1 MNLKLQ
7 TKLYLGFSFLF
18 LIIVIIWVF
27 SSVYIFKLSS
37 DSDAMLRDNY
47 KSVVAMKDLSLS
59 IDEMKDIQSAFFF
72 QKPSVYTDSIY
83 TAKIK
88 DSEKNLRAE
97 ENNITET
104 GEKELVTLLTNSFY
118 EYTNHFTS
126 IRNDSLH
133 VNRSYFFDLLQDY
146 NQVKKYI
153 TEISDLNMEAIIK
166 KNDQLKQTSN
176 RAFMYISIIGTVFF
190 LISFSILM
198 NFPRNIADPVK
209 ELTRGIREIAQKNY
223 DQQLHVNSKD
233 EFGEL
238 AMAFNTMAIKL
249 NEFEKSNLYK
259 ILFEKKRIES
269 IISNIKD
276 AIIGLDEKKEIIFS
290 NPVAC
295 DLLGIPVSE
304 LIGKHINEI
313 SPKND
318 LFKNI
323 TRDLL
328 NDTYKSREFNP
339 LKIIAGGKESYF
351 IKDIL
356 DVYNTGSTEN
366 EQQLIGHLII
376 LKNITKFQEL
386 DDAKTNFI
394 ATVSHELKNPI
405 SSARLN
411 LKLLEDSRVGELNDE
426 QKVLLQ
432 NARDEVNRLLKIT
445 GELLDL
451 SQVES
456 GNIQLEITAMDP
468 KNVTDYALQ
477 AVKYQAEQK
486 KIAINVNV
494 SVDIPFINADAEK
507 TAWVLV
513 NFLNNAIH
521 YSGENS
527 QVNLSVRKEGNE
539 VLFAVQDFGKGIEEK
554 YLDKIF
560 ERFFRVPG
568 VSQSGTGLG
577 LAISREFITKQ
588 KGRIWVDSKPGEGS
602 TFYFTIPK
610 A

>member
-1 MNLKLQ
+1 MKLKLQ

-47 KSVVAMKDLSLS
+47 KSVVAMKDLSISL
-59 IDEMKDIQSAFFF
+59 DEMKDIQSEFFF
-72 QKPSVYTDSIY
+72 HKPSSYTDSIY
-83 TAKIK
+83 SLKIR
-88 DSEKNLRAE
+88 DFEKNLRAE
-97 ENNITET
+97 ENNITEV
-104 GEKELVTLLTNSFY
+104 GEKELVILLTNSFY

-126 IRNDSLH
+126 IRNDSLT
-133 VNRSYFFDLLQDY
+133 VNKSYFFDLLQEY
-146 NQVKKYI
+146 NEVKKYI
-153 TEISDLNMEAIIK
+153 TGISDLNMEAIIK
-166 KNDQLKQTSN
+166 KNDKLKQTSN
-176 RAFMYISIIGTVFF
+176 KAFMYISIVGTVFF

-209 ELTRGIREIAQKNY
+209 ELTKGIREIARKNY
-223 DQQLHVNSKD
+223 DQQLHINSKD

-238 AMAFNTMAIKL
+238 AKAFNTMAIKL

-295 DLLGIPVSE
+295 DLLGIPVAD
-304 LIGKHINEI
+304 LIGRNITDV
-313 SPKND
+313 SLKND
-318 LFKNI
+318 LFRNI
-323 TRDLL
+323 TKDLL
-328 NDTYKSREFNP
+328 DDTYKSKEFNP

-351 IKDIL
+351 TKDIL
-356 DVYNTGSTEN
+356 DVYTSGTGEN
-366 EQQLIGHLII
+366 EHQLIGHLII

-411 LKLLEDSRVGELNDE
+411 LKLLEDSRVGELNGE
-426 QKVLLQ
+426 QRILLK
-432 NARDEVNRLLKIT
+432 NVRDELNRLLKIT

-451 SQVES
+451 SQVET
-456 GNIQLEITAMDP
+456 GNIQLEIQAINP
-468 KNVTDYALQ
+468 HIVIDYALH
-477 AVKYQAEQK
+477 AVKYQADQK
-486 KIAINVNV
+486 KIGITM
-494 SVDIPFINADAEK
+494 DIPVEIPHINADAEK
-507 TAWVLV
+507 TAWVLI

-527 QVNLSVRKEGNE
+527 SIILTVRKEERG
-539 VLFAVQDFGKGIEEK
+539 VQFSVKDFGQGIEEK

-560 ERFFRVPG
+560 ERFFRIPG
-568 VSQSGTGLG
+568 VSKSGTGLG
-577 LAISREFITKQ
+577 LAISKEFITKQ
-588 KGRIWVDSKPGEGS
+588 KGRIWAESKPGEGS
-602 TFYFTIPK
+602 TFYFTVPL

>member
-47 KSVVAMKDLSLS
+47 KSVVAMKDLSIAL
-59 IDEMKDIQSAFFF
+59 DEMKDIQSEFFF
-72 QKPSVYTDSIY
+72 HKPSVYMDSTY
-83 TAKIK
+83 LSKIR
-88 DSEKNLRAE
+88 DFEKNLRAE
-97 ENNITET
+97 ENNITEP
-104 GEKELVTLLTNSFY
+104 GEKELVALLTNSFY

-126 IRNDSLH
+126 IRNDSLN
-133 VNRSYFFDLLQDY
+133 VNKSYFFDLLQEY
-146 NQVKKYI
+146 REVKKYI
-153 TEISDLNMEAIIK
+153 TGISDLNMEAIIK
-166 KNDQLKQTSN
+166 KNDRLKESSN
-176 RAFMYISIIGTVFF
+176 KAFMYISIMGTVFF

-209 ELTRGIREIAQKNY
+209 ELTKGIREIARKNY
-223 DQQLHVNSKD
+223 DQQLHINSKD

-238 AMAFNTMAIKL
+238 AKAFNTMAVKL
-249 NEFEKSNLYK
+249 NEFETSNLYK

-276 AIIGLDEKKEIIFS
+276 AVIGLDEKKEIIFS

-295 DLLGIPVSE
+295 DLLGMNVE
-304 LIGKHINEI
+304 DLTGKHIDEI
-313 SPKND
+313 AMKND
-318 LFKNI
+318 LFRNI
-323 TRDLL
+323 TKDLQ
-328 NDTYKSREFNP
+328 NDTYKSKEFNP
-339 LKIIAGGKESYF
+339 LKIISGGKESYF

-356 DVYNTGSTEN
+356 DVYTTAKDEHG
-366 EQQLIGHLII
+366 QQLIGHLII

-411 LKLLEDSRVGELNDE
+411 LKLLEDPRVGEMNEE
-426 QKVLLQ
+426 QKELLK
-432 NARDEVNRLLKIT
+432 NVRDEVNRLLKIT

-456 GNIQLEITAMDP
+456 GNIQLEVNAMDP
-468 KNVTDYALQ
+468 HDIIDYALH
-477 AVKYQAEQK
+477 AVKYQAETK
-486 KIAINVNV
+486 KIAITL
-494 SVDIPFINADAEK
+494 DIPSELPPIIADAEK
-507 TAWVLV
+507 TAWVLT

-527 QVNLSVRKEGNE
+527 SIILSARKEDKE
-539 VLFAVQDFGKGIEEK
+539 IQFSVKDFGKGIEEK

-568 VSQSGTGLG
+568 ASKSGTGLG
-577 LAISREFITKQ
+577 LAISKEFITKQ
-588 KGRIWVDSKPGEGS
+588 KGRIWVESKPEEGS
-602 TFYFTIPK
+602 TFYFTLPL